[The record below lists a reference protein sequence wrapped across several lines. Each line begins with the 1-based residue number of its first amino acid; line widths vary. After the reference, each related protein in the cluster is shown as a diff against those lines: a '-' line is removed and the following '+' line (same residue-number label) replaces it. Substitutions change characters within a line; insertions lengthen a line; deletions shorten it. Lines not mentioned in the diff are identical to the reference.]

1 MTWLRRYD
9 EMNEEDL
16 PFANKKRRNL
26 AMVVWRTPPAGWDV
40 LNNGWGWCENNN
52 KKKRWFHRRNRIQWR
67 HEEKNTPEPVGRRFV
82 SVIQFVGF
90 RWSEAVIEWRHR
102 PFFLFSFSFSFPLYV
117 FFDVGRSIRD
127 INSAICRPTLV
138 VCWLHLFVF
147 FLAFFFVDFHR
158 SLVAENR
165 SGSFTTKILHQLFW
179 VFFFCVYERVSDS
192 GWTNRHF
199 VETILWL
206 SWFIYRFCGAGWW
219 WFTGLRKW
227 ACPFPKPLC
236 STIFSHSTTSKKK
249 PKKNGKK
256 SRKQNCNCHA
266 GSSRKV
272 PCLSF
277 SKNTLF
283 GLADH

>member
-179 VFFFCVYERVSDS
+179 VFFFVS
-192 GWTNRHF
+192 TNGSRILGGL
-199 VETILWL
+199 TAILWRL
-206 SWFIYRFCGAGWW
+206 FYDYRDLFIVFVAPGGGDLRGWESGRVRFPSR
-219 WFTGLRKW
+219 FVRRF
-227 ACPFPKPLC
+227 FPTRRPP
-236 STIFSHSTTSKKK
+236 KKK
-249 PKKNGKK
+249 PQKKRKK
-256 SRKQNCNCHA
+256 IPKTKLQLSR
-266 GSSRKV
+266 R
-272 PCLSF
+272 F
-277 SKNTLF
+277 E
-283 GLADH
+283 